1 MMVLYLAYVR
11 DTSSKLQFL
20 SIYDRSVLS
29 IMQYIALQSFHYR
42 PILHSATERLSI
54 LRFRQG
60 EATCL
65 A

>member
-1 MMVLYLAYVR
+1 
-11 DTSSKLQFL
+11 
-20 SIYDRSVLS
+20 
-29 IMQYIALQSFHYR
+29 MQYIALHWLKYR
-42 PILHSATERLSI
+42 PILHLVTDRLSL